1 MFTIKNLLISY
12 LQFQNFHLNQY
23 FIQEKIEA
31 NVTVTYGKKDEV
43 KKKTV
48 FLGAQFHSLK

>member
-43 KKKTV
+43 KKK
-48 FLGAQFHSLK
+48 QFF